1 MDREPRMELSLK
13 EPGRDLRRVG
23 LHPSFWY
30 PLARSRELRPGG
42 THLAMFAGQPIVLA
56 RSERGEVFALDDRC
70 AHRQFPLHKGIV
82 CGEQLRCAYHAWSY
96 HPDGRVASVPYL
108 PKGQPRPCG
117 VRAYACREAYGY
129 VFVFT
134 GERDEADRV
143 PLPALP
149 QFDDPGRRTMH
160 FWRKVD
166 CHYSFMHEN
175 LMDMNH
181 QFLHRGIMGTL
192 RPTLLYFDS
201 GDDWVEVNYRF
212 RQAGG
217 RPARGARFL
226 LGGGPPAAPAG
237 DLMTIRTQYPYQT
250 LSIRRGGARDPAFE
264 LWAVY
269 VPQDDAQRSHI
280 SVGMLMIERPR
291 VPGLITVLW
300 PVIRRFAE
308 SVFAEDRMAVEA
320 EQRAWDRQQ
329 ADRNQEINPVILALR
344 EVLVRNGVP
353 LAPMP

>member
-1 MDREPRMELSLK
+1 
-13 EPGRDLRRVG
+13 VT
-23 LHPSFWY
+23 F
-30 PLARSRELRPGG
+30 GG
-42 THLAMFAGQPIVLA
+42 APIALA
-56 RSERGEVFALDDRC
+56 RSEGGHVFALDDRC
-70 AHRQFPLHKGIV
+70 AHRQFPLHQGIV

-108 PKGQPRPCG
+108 PKELPRPSG
-117 VRAYACREAYGY
+117 VRSYPCREAYGY
-129 VFVFT
+129 VFVFP
-134 GERDEADRV
+134 GEAAEAARV

-149 QFDDPGRRTMH
+149 QLDDPGRRAMH
-160 FWRKVD
+160 FWRRVD

-192 RPTLLYFDS
+192 RPTLLDFDR

-226 LGGGPPAAPAG
+226 LGGGPSADPAGPAG
-237 DLMTIRTQYPYQT
+237 DVMTIRTQYPYQT
-250 LSIRRGGARDPAFE
+250 LSIRRSGAREPAFD

-269 VPQDDAQRSHI
+269 VPEDRAQRSHI
-280 SVGMLMIERPR
+280 SVGVLMIQKPR
-291 VPGLITVLW
+291 VPGLLTVLW

-320 EQRAWDRQQ
+320 EQRAWDGQA

-344 EVLVRNGVP
+344 EVLVRNGV
-353 LAPMP
+353 APAPAEAVRPAG